1 MAEFEINLGDTTVSI
16 DDDGLYDAIEHKVD
30 QSVEDYISNNL
41 DVHDDVYQ
49 IIWDFNRWDEIISS
63 NMQYISVNDL
73 DDGQSLIREE
83 DLASAVESMLYDFIR
98 VTRLSRC
105 GVGKAFAE
113 AVEKV
118 IMEVVPEM
126 ISESQSEAAVM
137 GDLNETVERITRF
150 NVKLAAQSAVDS
162 LDNIWPS
169 SGQSESMKF
178 DRQLDEAIEE
188 AISNGG

>member
-1 MAEFEINLGDTTVSI
+1 
-16 DDDGLYDAIEHKVD
+16 
-30 QSVEDYISNNL
+30 
-41 DVHDDVYQ
+41 
-49 IIWDFNRWDEIISS
+49 
-63 NMQYISVNDL
+63 
-73 DDGQSLIREE
+73 
-83 DLASAVESMLYDFIR
+83 
-98 VTRLSRC
+98 
-105 GVGKAFAE
+105 
-113 AVEKV
+113 
-118 IMEVVPEM
+118 MEVVPEM

>member
-16 DDDGLYDAIEHKVD
+16 DDGLYDAIEYKVD
-30 QSVEDYISNNL
+30 QSVEDYISSNL
-41 DVHDDVYQ
+41 DVTDDVYQ
-49 IIWDFNRWDEIISS
+49 VIWDFNRWDEIISS

-73 DDGQSLIREE
+73 DDGQSLVRED
-83 DLASAVESMLYDFIR
+83 DLASAVESLLYDFIR
-98 VTRLSRC
+98 FLVCRC

-118 IMEVVPEM
+118 IMEVVPKM
-126 ISESQSEAAVM
+126 ISESQSESAVID
-137 GDLNETVERITRF
+137 DLNETVERITRF

-169 SGQSESMKF
+169 SSQSESMKF

-188 AISNGG
+188 AISNGE